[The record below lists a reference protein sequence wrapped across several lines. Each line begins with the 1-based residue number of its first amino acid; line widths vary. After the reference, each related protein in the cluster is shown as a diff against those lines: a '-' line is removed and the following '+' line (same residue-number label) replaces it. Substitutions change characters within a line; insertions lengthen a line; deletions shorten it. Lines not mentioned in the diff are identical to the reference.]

1 MAPGSL
7 FVRPGG
13 EPPDRKPEAA
23 CGAADLTTGPGKG
36 MFCPAVPAKA
46 RKLTLRD
53 LDLRGRRLLLRADLN
68 VPLGNGRVAD
78 DSRLRAA
85 LPAIRTAREQ
95 GAAVVVTS
103 HLGRP
108 RGEPDPALSLRPVA
122 ARLQELLGE
131 TVRFRPGVVGREDGE
146 TPRLRAGDVVVLE
159 NLRFHPGETGN
170 SPEFAA
176 RLAVYGDEYVN
187 DAFGAAHRAHAS
199 VEACARRFPRAA
211 AGPLM
216 EAELAALGMALA
228 NPPRPFVAI
237 LGGAKVSG
245 KLPVI
250 RSLLSRADR
259 VLIGGAMAYTFAAA
273 QGLPTGRSLVEPDRI
288 AEAAALL
295 DAHADRLVLPVD
307 HCTAP
312 SMDGNSI
319 RELPIGEVS
328 ANWMGLDIGPAS
340 RAAFASHIAAAA
352 TIVWNG
358 PLGLFENPRFA
369 EGTTAVALAVAEA
382 TDRGATS
389 IVGGGDSLAAV
400 RRAGVSGRI
409 SYLSTGGGASLAF
422 LAGIP
427 LPGVEALADA

>member
-1 MAPGSL
+1 M
-7 FVRPGG
+7 
-13 EPPDRKPEAA
+13 
-23 CGAADLTTGPGKG
+23 
-36 MFCPAVPAKA
+36 
-46 RKLTLRD
+46 
-53 LDLRGRRLLLRADLN
+53 
-68 VPLGNGRVAD
+68 AD

-122 ARLQELLGE
+122 ERLQELLGE

-176 RLAVYGDEYVN
+176 RLAAYGDEYVN

-340 RAAFASHIAAAA
+340 RAAFASHLAAAA

>member
-1 MAPGSL
+1 M
-7 FVRPGG
+7 
-13 EPPDRKPEAA
+13 
-23 CGAADLTTGPGKG
+23 
-36 MFCPAVPAKA
+36 
-46 RKLTLRD
+46 
-53 LDLRGRRLLLRADLN
+53 
-68 VPLGNGRVAD
+68 
-78 DSRLRAA
+78 
-85 LPAIRTAREQ
+85 
-95 GAAVVVTS
+95 
-103 HLGRP
+103 
-108 RGEPDPALSLRPVA
+108 
-122 ARLQELLGE
+122 
-131 TVRFRPGVVGREDGE
+131 VGREDGE

-176 RLAVYGDEYVN
+176 RLAAYGDEYVN

-245 KLPVI
+245 KLPAI

-259 VLIGGAMAYTFAAA
+259 LLIGGAMAYTFAAA
-273 QGLPTGRSLVEPDRI
+273 QGLPTGRSLVEPNRI

-312 SMDGNSI
+312 STDGNSI
-319 RELPIGEVS
+319 RELPIGEIS

-340 RAAFASHIAAAA
+340 RAAFASHIREAA
-352 TIVWNG
+352 TVVWNG

-369 EGTTAVALAVAEA
+369 EGTTAGVALAVAEA

-389 IVGGGDSLAAV
+389 VVGGGDLLAAV

-409 SYLSTGGGASLAF
+409 SHLSTGGGASLAF
-422 LAGIP
+422 LAGRP